1 MKRFLLVPAIGMMSI
16 AVNAAEASSETPTV
30 PSMISGNAGNVL
42 FLFIGAVLVFSMH
55 AGFAFLELGTV
66 RKKNQV
72 NALQKILVDWA
83 VSTVVYFMIGYPL
96 ARGMNGFMVNAG
108 VLDNMHGLDLAK
120 FFFYLTFAACIP
132 AIISGGIAERAK
144 FGPILIVNA
153 VLVGIAYPMLEKAL
167 WWDSGYLGVGSLI
180 STVTNGGKF
189 TDFAGSVVVHSF
201 GGWLALPAMILLGP
215 RMKRYIHGAPS
226 ISNIP
231 FLALGSWI
239 LCVGWFGFNV
249 VSAAEIEGV
258 SGLVAVN
265 SLLAMVGGILASVLV
280 SKNDPGFTHNGAL
293 AGLIAICAGSA
304 VVHPLAAFAIGAIG
318 GIIFYFMFTIE
329 TERFKIDDVLGVW
342 PLHGIVGSWGGIA
355 AGIFGSV
362 HLFGAKEDINF
373 FGQLIGTV
381 FAIVFALVVG
391 FILFGLAKFIMGIR
405 LEEHYEFIGA
415 DRAIHN
421 IEAYPEEIL

>member
-1 MKRFLLVPAIGMMSI
+1 MKILFILVALLGVSTFSYGGD
-16 AVNAAEASSETPTV
+16 ETLSSTV
-30 PSMISGNAGNVL
+30 AQTVSKNAGDIL
-42 FLFIGAVLVFSMH
+42 FLFIGAVMVFSMH

-72 NALQKILVDWA
+72 NALQKIIVDWGI
-83 VSTVVYFMIGYPL
+83 STMTYFFIGYPL
-96 ARGMNGFMVNAG
+96 ARGMQGFMFNAG
-108 VLDNMHGLDLAK
+108 ALDQMHGIELSK

-132 AIISGGIAERAK
+132 AIISGGIAERAR
-144 FGPILIVNA
+144 FGPILLVNA
-153 VLVGIAYPMLEKAL
+153 CLTSIAYPILEKAL
-167 WWDSGYLGVGSLI
+167 WWDGGFLGIGTFI
-180 STVTNGGKF
+180 AWVTGGAVF

-201 GGWLALPAMILLGP
+201 GGWLALPAMLLLGP
-215 RMKRYIHGAPS
+215 RLRRYEKGAPS

-249 VSAAEIEGV
+249 VSAVELKNA
-258 SGLVAVN
+258 SGLVAIN
-265 SLLAMVGGILASVLV
+265 SLLAMVGGLLAGVLV

-318 GIIFYFMFTIE
+318 GLIFYFMFSIE

-355 AGIFGSV
+355 AGIFGNTTLFAAKENV
-362 HLFGAKEDINF
+362 NLGAQIIGTLIAIIAALLFGF
-373 FGQLIGTV
+373 V
-381 FAIVFALVVG
+381 
-391 FILFGLAKFIMGIR
+391 LFGIAKIVIGIR
-405 LEEHYEFIGA
+405 LDEHSERIGA
-415 DRAIHN
+415 DRALHN
-421 IEAYPEEIL
+421 IEAYPEEVV